1 MNRGPTSRRLK
12 QLTPKGQPTC
22 PMCPKEHFF
31 LNTLTWDRLVLI
43 TFTKR
48 KKHECYLKI
57 YATRKEILTL
67 LYRQQHIKKSNGSV
81 N

>member
-31 LNTLTWDRLVLI
+31 LNTA
-43 TFTKR
+43 
-48 KKHECYLKI
+48 YLGQ
-57 YATRKEILTL
+57 TSTHHLHQKEET
-67 LYRQQHIKKSNGSV
+67 
-81 N
+81 